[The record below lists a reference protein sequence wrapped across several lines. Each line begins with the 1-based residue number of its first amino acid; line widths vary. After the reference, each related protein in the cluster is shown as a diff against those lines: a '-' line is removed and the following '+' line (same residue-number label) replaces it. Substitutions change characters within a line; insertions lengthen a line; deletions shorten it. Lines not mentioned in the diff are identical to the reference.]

1 MRINNLTKEY
11 KTEYE
16 LVKALN
22 NMTLEFPQKGLV
34 FIVGVSG
41 SGKSTLMNMLSG
53 VDRPTSGEVI
63 VGNKSLFSEN
73 KKQLFGYRNSY
84 VGLIFQDYNLIEDL
98 NVYENIKLPLEFLGV
113 EDYSIIDEVI
123 KKVDIEDIKY
133 SKVTEI
139 SSGQMQR
146 VAIARALV
154 KDSAMILAD
163 EPTGNLDSKNTKIV
177 MDLLK
182 EISKDRLVIVITH
195 DDDAAH
201 EYGDRIIAIEDGHI
215 LDDTTK
221 TEEIN
226 KYDPALEKSTDFVKP
241 KVTFRQQIKFT
252 AGFIRNSLMR
262 SLAIFIM
269 LILVPIIGN
278 VLCGYAFFDITTSYY
293 NYQEKYGSNYVQT
306 SNEKSGYKVYYT
318 QDQAIEKEELYGEDN
333 LYELY
338 STYIP
343 LAEAEQEAHGFY
355 QPVITNIIVDNTN
368 KADLLEGDLPELGS
382 VKDKAKIAITDYI
395 VDSYEYYTEESIG
408 VGDELSIGLVNY
420 EIIGIVNTNYEDFI
434 SADLTDP
441 MISMAFQENLTVYNA
456 VYTSYTG
463 YEYIQNHMQ
472 YFVEE
477 IEYTVVSDDTSVAP
491 FSKTGYLLVRNE
503 NTGRPNFEYGIDSN
517 FVGLNESSHYCLVS
531 QGLWENF
538 MELSKNNILAIT
550 DENISKYY
558 RPIYSFSFLCY
569 STNKYSL
576 GAYIK
581 YIYRDKESLNVYG
594 VCGEVILK
602 SGTYEKY
609 VSKRSGCRLLF
620 DKESDVY
627 DEVIKNEKIVNKSFA
642 YAKSTWDDAESSK
655 FVMYEFLITLL
666 VIMAVF
672 AYIINSLTMNME
684 KKKIGIKY
692 SFGISKLPIIIPY
705 MLETILYII
714 TGIILS
720 LFVVKIVYPF
730 VCTTLI
736 YTSTEE
742 LIEYEFFYIA
752 NSSILGWDLI
762 VYLIMIVS
770 LIIMVLSIC
779 KKSPIEII
787 KDL

>member
-1 MRINNLTKEY
+1 MKIKNLTKLY

-22 NMTLEFPQKGLV
+22 DMSLDFPQKGLI

-53 VDRPTSGEVI
+53 VDTPTSGEVI
-63 VGNKSLFSEN
+63 VGEKSLFAEN

-84 VGLIFQDYNLIEDL
+84 VGLIFQDYNLIEDI
-98 NVYENIKLPLEFLGV
+98 NVYDNIKLPLEFLGY
-113 EDYSIIDEVI
+113 EDFSIIDEVI

-201 EYGDRIIAIEDGHI
+201 EYGDRIIAIEDGTI
-215 LDDTTK
+215 LDDTTHN
-221 TEEIN
+221 EAIN
-226 KYDPALEKSTDFVKP
+226 EYDPKLEKSTDFINP
-241 KVTFRQQIKFT
+241 KITFGQQVRFT
-252 AGFIRNSLMR
+252 KGFIRNSLMR
-262 SLAIFIM
+262 SLSIFIM
-269 LILVPIIGN
+269 LILIPIIGN
-278 VLCGYAFFDITTSYY
+278 ILCGYAFFDIGTSYY
-293 NYQEKYGSNYVQT
+293 NYQDEYGSNYVEI
-306 SNEKSGYKVYYT
+306 SNAKSGYQVNYNTDEAMERIDK
-318 QDQAIEKEELYGEDN
+318 YGEEN

-343 LAEAEQEAHGFY
+343 IAEVGQEASDFFK
-355 QPVITNIIVDNTN
+355 PVIHNMVVDNTN
-368 KADLLEGDLPELGS
+368 KVKLVEGEFPELGS
-382 VKDKAKIAITDYI
+382 SNTKATIAITDYI
-395 VDSYEYYTEESIG
+395 VNSVMWYSSEEIWIG
-408 VGDELSIGLVNY
+408 SKLSIGLVDY
-420 EIIGIVNTNYEDFI
+420 EIIGIIDTNYEDFI
-434 SADLTDP
+434 SADFNDP
-441 MISMAFQENLTVYNA
+441 LVRLAFEENLTIYNA

-463 YEYIQNHMQ
+463 YEYIQNHML

-477 IEYTVVSDDTSVAP
+477 VQYKVIPEDITVPSFD
-491 FSKTGYLLVRNE
+491 KTGYLLVRNE
-503 NTGRPNFEYGIDSN
+503 NAGTPRFNYGVSSD
-517 FVGLNESSHYCLVS
+517 FVSLPGNSRHCLVS
-531 QGLWENF
+531 LSLWEGF
-538 MELSKNNILAIT
+538 MELNRSL
-550 DENISKYY
+550 ISK
-558 RPIYSFSFLCY
+558 RPSFSFLCY
-569 STNKYSL
+569 STNKFSL
-576 GAYIK
+576 GGYIRYVYK
-581 YIYRDKESLNVYG
+581 DTETLNVYG
-594 VCGEVILK
+594 VAGEVVLK
-602 SGTYEKY
+602 EDVYASY
-609 VSKRSGCRLLF
+609 VNRRSGCRFLF
-620 DKESDVY
+620 DKDSEIYKDVVKT
-627 DEVIKNEKIVNKSFA
+627 ENIVNPSFK
-642 YAKSTWDDAESSK
+642 YAKATWDNAESSK
-655 FVMYEFLITLL
+655 YVMYEFLITLL

-672 AYIINSLTMNME
+672 AYIINSMTLNIE

-692 SFGISKLPIIIPY
+692 SFGISKFPIIVPY
-705 MLETILYII
+705 LLETLLYII

-720 LFVVKIVYPF
+720 LFIVRIVYPF

-742 LIEYEFFYIA
+742 LLEYQFFYISNA
-752 NSSILGWDLI
+752 SVFGWDLV
-762 VYLIMIVS
+762 VYSIMTIS
-770 LIIMVLSIC
+770 LVAMVLSIC
-779 KKSPIEII
+779 RKSPIEII